1 MTFGEAG
8 SVLEIVLDLL
18 ETFINLDDISF
29 TALGSSFN
37 NFKGDVDVFKGFDFK
52 IVVFEGLLEIIVDL
66 IVVVIGD
73 LTPIMLFVG
82 TATFLTGVIGFT
94 ILVFD

>member
-37 NFKGDVDVFKGFDFK
+37 NFNGDVDVFKGFDFT

-73 LTPIMLFVG
+73 LTPIMLFVD